1 MTDASIDVLKCSAA
15 ELTTF
20 LMERRFDND
29 GVATTAFLLEGT
41 ASLPNADE
49 IAEQLM
55 GGEAEVEVDEDTE
68 NEEEEA
74 VGPSKT
80 KQPQEK
86 ETVVALVSSHS
97 EESAATANAA
107 SPKSDK
113 MSNNNNLGAPLHK
126 NSVELSLTN
135 PRGKFHLT
143 FHEDGLYA
151 STVKNPQSLVIPK
164 GAVRNAIV
172 FPKPTDC
179 QFISSDSKKAT
190 ISPMVL
196 LCFHDSGDEAKDND
210 EDDQELTAVTFKD
223 KPLSQICFAL
233 PLTLEESLER
243 ALKQQGNDSSS
254 SSVEDAW
261 MQLLSHSLD
270 IPAED
275 IFRIANPNI
284 TTGTAKPRWTFQ
296 SYQEANTSSTAGNLP
311 FVKTYFGV
319 QDGCLFP
326 MEEGL
331 LFFK

>member
-1 MTDASIDVLKCSAA
+1 MTDSAIDLLQCSAA

-20 LMERRFDND
+20 LMEHRFDKD
-29 GVATTAFLLEGT
+29 GVAATAFLLEGT

-49 IAEQLM
+49 IAAQLM
-55 GGEAEVEVDEDTE
+55 GGDEEIDEDTE
-68 NEEEEA
+68 NEEDEEEEIEVA
-74 VGPSKT
+74 SPSKT
-80 KQPQEK
+80 KQPK
-86 ETVVALVSSHS
+86 EEAVVALVSSHS
-97 EESAATANAA
+97 EESAVTAN
-107 SPKSDK
+107 SS
-113 MSNNNNLGAPLHK
+113 SNSENVINSNTLGAPLHK
-126 NSVELSLTN
+126 SPVELSLTN

-143 FHEDGLYA
+143 FHENGVHA
-151 STVKNPQSLVIPK
+151 STIKNPQSFVIPK

-190 ISPMVL
+190 ITPMVL
-196 LCFHDSGDEAKDND
+196 LCFHDSDDNGNG
-210 EDDQELTAVTFKD
+210 EDDQQLTAVTFKD

-233 PLTLEESLER
+233 PLTLEETLES

-254 SSVEDAW
+254 SSVEEAW
-261 MQLLSHSLD
+261 MQLLSYSLD
-270 IPAED
+270 IPQSD
-275 IFRIANPNI
+275 IYRIANPNI
-284 TTGTAKPRWTFQ
+284 NSAKTKPRWTFQ